1 MESSEFQRHIL
12 NADGSIDYDAFD
24 RIWPNLRVLARCT
37 PLDKYTIV
45 KGADTCSLNHLLLVL
60 RGMCASERCTPS

>member
-12 NADGSIDYDAFD
+12 NADGSIDYVAFD

-45 KGADTCSLNHLLLVL
+45 KGATL
-60 RGMCASERCTPS
+60 GGKQ